1 MPIPDSGKI
10 AIGVVGALGTI
21 AVLHLTIFKDRASA
35 FETAR
40 GEHDNVS
47 NNYQSLGNPPDLK
60 ETYGFKFKSLSY
72 ARDYW
77 ALMEDLRLTVPIYYI
92 PQIADVDRQRQDFI
106 DLLSDLERRRD
117 DNVAPKLT
125 FVSNPAG
132 WDLQDRLSQAASSPG
147 VIEDLVQRLQ
157 GQDRL
162 LNVLDK
168 KSDLYAT
175 RLAEYEELLRNIGLD
190 LRKREQIRTTYG
202 DLPALLYSLNR
213 IQLVIKAL
221 PPNFFKDMTEIEA
234 RNTLYALFRVEWP
247 MDANP
252 LYGMYPYYR
261 QSENLK
267 TMLNLAEQAGI
278 SEITFIRMWEPRDT
292 FYDPNR
298 KAAAT
303 PTPTPAGFHP
313 GFDRDNPDAVLDDF
327 MPDESPTRERAA
339 VALPFQLEFN
349 GTNLTNMAFLD
360 LMARGRVPM
369 ELDAMTVLGVPQS
382 ENQQIVRCVINT
394 MGYIPALFLT
404 DEMIASGKADTL
416 NAMIEVSSKAGGREA
431 AIASGFLNADGSLAE
446 PTPPPTA
453 APAAQ

>member
-10 AIGVVGALGTI
+10 AMGVVAALGTI
-21 AVLHLTIFKDRASA
+21 AVLHLTIFKNRASA

-47 NNYQSLGNPPDLK
+47 GQYQSLGNPPDLR
-60 ETYGFKFKSLSY
+60 ETYAFKFKTLAY

-77 ALMEDLRLTVPIYYI
+77 NLMEDLKLTVPVYYI

-106 DLLSDLERRRD
+106 DLLADLERRRD

-147 VIEDLVQRLQ
+147 VIEDLIQRLQ

-168 KSDLYAT
+168 TSDLYAT

-190 LRKREQIRTTYG
+190 LKKREAIKTTYG
-202 DLPALLYSLNR
+202 ELPALLYSLNR
-213 IQLVIKAL
+213 IQLVRKAL
-221 PPNFFKDMTEIEA
+221 GPNFFKDVTEVEA
-234 RNTLYALFRVEWP
+234 QNTLYALFRVEWP

-267 TMLNLAEQAGI
+267 TLLNLAEQGGVA
-278 SEITFIRMWEPRDT
+278 EITFVRMWPPRDT
-292 FYDPNR
+292 YYDPNR
-298 KAAAT
+298 ATSVT
-303 PTPTPAGFHP
+303 PTPTPAGYDP
-313 GFDRDNPDAVLDDF
+313 RFDRDDPDFDPGAIPGED
-327 MPDESPTRERAA
+327 SPTRERAA

-360 LMARGRVPM
+360 LVARGRVAM
-369 ELDAMTVLGVPQS
+369 ELDQMTVLGVPAS

-404 DEMIASGKADTL
+404 DDMIVNGKADTL
-416 NAMIEVSSKAGGREA
+416 RAMVEISGKAGGREE
-431 AIASGFLNADGSLAE
+431 AIKIGFLKPDGSLAE
-446 PTPPPTA
+446 PTPPP
-453 APAAQ
+453 PPVAQ